1 MNLAA
6 LMNRAAR
13 SRPENVAVRVGM
25 EEYATYAEL
34 GERVARIAGW
44 LRGPAGLQP
53 GDRVGFAMSNCPEF
67 IEMLW
72 ACWHAGLAAVP
83 INAKLHVSDFRY
95 IFSDSGARIGFT
107 TADLTD
113 DLNGLLPDLPD
124 CGAMITAGSD
134 TYAAMLD
141 SAPLTME
148 LRESEDLAWL
158 FYTSGTT
165 GRPKG
170 AMLSHRNLL
179 ACLQGYL
186 SDIDRV
192 EEGYHWLHA
201 APMSHG
207 GGLYSLPFVAQAAA
221 QVIPASGK
229 FDPAEIMEL
238 LASTTDLCFFAAPT
252 MVKRLLE
259 HPAVLEGD
267 TRNLRTIVYGGAPMY
282 VADAKEALNLFGPK
296 LAQLYGQGES
306 PMTITALGR
315 HEFQRAGTPGFDDR
329 LASVGRAF
337 TNTEVAIMDADDQ
350 PLPPGELGEVCV
362 RGEPVMV
369 GYWGNPEATAE
380 TLRNGWLHTG
390 DVGVLDEAGYLALK
404 DRSKDMIISG
414 GTNIYPREVEEV
426 MLLHPAV
433 LEVSVVGEP
442 DPEWGENVV
451 AFVVA
456 REGAGLSEKDLDRF
470 CLKNMARFKRP
481 KSYRFIDALPK
492 NNYGKVLKTELRER
506 LADN

>member
-6 LMNRAAR
+6 LMTRAAQ
-13 SRPENVAVRVGM
+13 SRPDNPAILIGTTVHS
-25 EEYATYAEL
+25 TYAAL

-53 GDRVGFAMSNCPEF
+53 GDRVGFAMTNCPEF
-67 IEMLW
+67 VEVLW
-72 ACWHAGLAAVP
+72 ACWHAGLVAVP

-95 IFSDSGARIGFT
+95 IFTNSGARLGFAT
-107 TADLTD
+107 PDLAD
-113 DLNGLLPDLPD
+113 DLNGLLPELPD
-124 CGAMITAGSD
+124 CGAMLTVGSD
-134 TYAAMLD
+134 AYQAILSADPLPMEPRAA
-141 SAPLTME
+141 
-148 LRESEDLAWL
+148 EDLAWL

-165 GRPKG
+165 GKPKG

-179 ACLQGYL
+179 ACLQAYL
-186 SDIDRV
+186 SDIDQV
-192 EEGYHWLHA
+192 EEDYHWLHA

-207 GGLYSLPFVAQAAA
+207 GGLYSLPFVAKAAA
-221 QVIPASGK
+221 QVIPESGK
-229 FDPAEIMEL
+229 FDPAEIMDML
-238 LASTTDLCFFAAPT
+238 RTTTNLCFFAAPT

-259 HPAVLEGD
+259 SPAVRKGD
-267 TRNLRTIVYGGAPMY
+267 TSNLRTIVYGGAPMY
-282 VADAKEALNLFGPK
+282 VADAKEALALFGPK

-315 HEFQRAGTPGFDDR
+315 HEFQRTDAPGFEER

-337 TNTEVAIMDADDQ
+337 TNTEVAIMDGQDT

-362 RGEPVMV
+362 RGEPVMA
-369 GYWGNPEATAE
+369 GYWGNPEASAE

-390 DVGVLDEAGYLALK
+390 DVGVLDAAGYLTLK

-426 MLLHPAV
+426 MLLHPGV

-451 AFVVA
+451 AFVVP
-456 REGAGLSEKDLDRF
+456 RQGAGLDEKDLDRF
-470 CLKNMARFKRP
+470 CLDNMARFKRP
-481 KSYRFIDALPK
+481 KSYHFIDALPK

-506 LADN
+506 LAAL